1 MIIKV
6 CGMRDA
12 ENIKQLDQLD
22 IDWMGFIFHK
32 DSPRDI
38 GRKISYLPQKIKRI
52 GVFVN
57 QNPQVIRDR
66 ADQNELHAIQLHGSE
81 PPWYC
86 IHLQQEGFKVI
97 KSFGIDP
104 DGFIP
109 NAQLHAY
116 EGKCDY
122 FLFDTKTE
130 QHGGSGKKF
139 NWKRIAEYEGETPFI
154 LSGGITPA
162 DVDEIKTIDHPKFAG
177 IDINSG
183 FETEPAMKDV
193 EKIKDFTKQ
202 FR

>member
-1 MIIKV
+1 M
-6 CGMRDA
+6 
-12 ENIKQLDQLD
+12 
-22 IDWMGFIFHK
+22 
-32 DSPRDI
+32 
-38 GRKISYLPQKIKRI
+38 
-52 GVFVN
+52 
-57 QNPQVIRDR
+57 
-66 ADQNELHAIQLHGSE
+66 
-81 PPWYC
+81 
-86 IHLQQEGFKVI
+86 I

-193 EKIKDFTKQ
+193 EKIKDFIKQ